1 MGLSKTKAMNA
12 EERLKKVIELLES
25 AIMDFEK
32 LKPWIG
38 NAAKATAKLYREELA
53 KIQCSLN

>member
-1 MGLSKTKAMNA
+1 MNDK
-12 EERLKKVIELLES
+12 ERLAKAIELLES

-38 NAAKATAKLYREELA
+38 DAAHATAKLYRDELN
-53 KIQCSLN
+53 KLQCSLN

>member
-1 MGLSKTKAMNA
+1 MSD
-12 EERLKKVIELLES
+12 EERLAKAIELLES

-32 LKPWIG
+32 LKPFIG
-38 NAAKATAKLYREELA
+38 DAAEAVAKIYRDGLA